1 MSKAEVYRAPE
12 GVQIQPMHA
21 ARPNG
26 ATYVAV
32 GTVATPPVYV
42 HTTAP
47 GNTAEAL
54 GVRRAVLRQPPP
66 AGRWADGICD
76 WPGNLYP
83 SCYCACCVCCGIY
96 LVAQSNPLAFF
107 RAIFGTATYLC
118 ASFRVVSEKVG
129 YSTFKGVLAGFAV
142 SCIIAFILQLI
153 VGAALIIW
161 IPLLYS
167 FTSALILRV
176 HIAHRQN
183 IHECGQNPCLGEFCT
198 GFWCWYCSVAQMGRH
213 VYGYNKVLDG
223 DGDPERPD
231 NYAPLQQV

>member
-21 ARPNG
+21 ARPDG
-26 ATYVAV
+26 TTYVAV

-66 AGRWADGICD
+66 VGRWADGICD

-96 LVAQSNPLAFF
+96 LVAQK
-107 RAIFGTATYLC
+107 
-118 ASFRVVSEKVG
+118 KVG

-142 SCIIAFILQLI
+142 SCIIAFILQLV

-183 IHECGQNPCLGEFCT
+183 IHECGQNPCFGEFCT

-213 VYGYNKVLDG
+213 VYGYSKVLDG